1 MQPSVKK
8 RCQCF
13 GCHLRTSP
21 ESTCKTIQTKRLRI
35 GQQGGCKDANDG
47 ASDDPVKI
55 LMMML
60 MMMMMTRMMGKKLT
74 NSGDAD

>member
-8 RCQCF
+8 DVNVSVAIW
-13 GCHLRTSP
+13 GSHLNPRAKKNGKDY
-21 ESTCKTIQTKRLRI
+21 EWGNRVVVRI
-35 GQQGGCKDANDG
+35 ADDG

-55 LMMML
+55 LMML
-60 MMMMMTRMMGKKLT
+60 MMIMTKMMRKKLT

>member
-1 MQPSVKK
+1 MNAAKCEK

-13 GCHLRTSP
+13 GCHLRISP
-21 ESTCKTIQTKRLRI
+21 ESTCKKKRKRLRM
-35 GQQGGCKDANDG
+35 GQQGGCKDADDG

-55 LMMML
+55 LMML
-60 MMMMMTRMMGKKLT
+60 MMIMTKMMRKKLT